1 MAKPREGESAMSVFD
16 EHDGEIEHFQK
27 LLGRDRGS
35 LAVALDR
42 ITAAAV
48 MVGQHAS
55 YCHHAGA
62 PGRDSEMPAMD
73 IRQIALE
80 LSHAKQLIQSVMEQL
95 REDST
100 VRGKPAPRMP
110 LL

>member
-1 MAKPREGESAMSVFD
+1 MSVFD
-16 EHDGEIEHFQK
+16 EHPSEIEHYQT
-27 LLGRDRGS
+27 LLGRDRGN

-48 MVGQHAS
+48 LVGQHAV

-62 PGRDSEMPAMD
+62 VGRDSEMPAMD
-73 IRQIALE
+73 IRQITLE
-80 LSHAKQLIQSVMEQL
+80 LGHAKQLVQNVMEQL
-95 REDST
+95 REDSAA
-100 VRGKPAPRMP
+100 RGNPAPHMP